1 MNNISKWTVAILLT
15 TCMTFPAMG
24 YEAAKATKTA
34 KTDNHYV
41 APCDNTRVCSPAVK
55 QDKKVKKAKKTKK
68 HYKGKASKKEQKN
81 KSGCNAN
88 TPKLVWECHKS
99 SLTPELAND
108 SKEQIEKLQQVI
120 ERKKKAAEQ
129 PADFCEK
136 NCEPKFG
143 PDVYEAEMELQK
155 IRDTYDPTAS
165 FEKYP
170 WLLYNHSDKCEYSK
184 KQPIPNNTKNTPRPD
199 ED

>member
-1 MNNISKWTVAILLT
+1 MNNITKWTVAILLT

-24 YEAAKATKTA
+24 YEAAKKDA
-34 KTDNHYV
+34 KIDNSMV
-41 APCDNTRVCSPAVK
+41 CPCDSTRVCPPALKCNK
-55 QDKKVKKAKKTKK
+55 QAKKTKK
-68 HYKGKASKKEQKN
+68 HYKGRVSKKEQKN
-81 KSGCNAN
+81 KSGCNAA
-88 TPKLVWECHKS
+88 TPKLAWKCKKRIVPNLEPS
-99 SLTPELAND
+99 Q
-108 SKEQIEKLQQVI
+108 EQIEKLKQVM
-120 ERKKKAAEQ
+120 ERKAKKAEQQAEQ

-143 PDVYEAEMELQK
+143 PELYDAEMELQK

-184 KQPIPNNTKNTPRPD
+184 KQPLPSDGTKNAPTPD

>member
-55 QDKKVKKAKKTKK
+55 QDKKVKKAEKTKK
-68 HYKGKASKKEQKN
+68 HYKGKVSKKEQKN
-81 KSGCNAN
+81 KSGCNAA
-88 TPKLVWECHKS
+88 TPKLAWKCKKRIVPNLEPS
-99 SLTPELAND
+99 Q
-108 SKEQIEKLQQVI
+108 EQIEKLKQVM
-120 ERKKKAAEQ
+120 ERKAKKAEQ

-170 WLLYNHSDKCEYSK
+170 WLLYNHSDKCKYSK
-184 KQPIPNNTKNTPRPD
+184 KQPLPSDGTKNAPTPD